1 MLLDVVAK
9 LDIVPLLVTR
19 FPFVVILPFSKVT
32 PPIVFEDPRTESN
45 FAPPTKLTPVDV
57 IPTWFPDPIT
67 TLVVALSISVV
78 IVPPF
83 RVTPP
88 T

>member
-19 FPFVVILPFSKVT
+19 FPFVVIVRFSKVT
-32 PPIVFEDPRTESN
+32 PPIVFEDTTSESN
-45 FAPPTKLTPVDV
+45 FAPAPKFTPVDV
-57 IPTWFPDPIT
+57 ILTWFPDPNT
-67 TLVVALSISVV
+67 ALVALSVVVV
-78 IVPPF
+78 IIPPF